1 MMLPK
6 KKWQKTP
13 EYLAVSEDALQEQ
26 ANDLLAA
33 YGIEYIRIP
42 DGIWRWLQC
51 NAPSHV
57 QAFFKSTFRGMADN
71 VCMIPISDK
80 YSLCLNLELK
90 SAKGK
95 LHGKQKEK
103 NAALSWQVSR
113 SVDDTV
119 RIVAEFKR
127 DADRFRKLF
136 DRISKLAGE
145 NDN

>member
-1 MMLPK
+1 MMFPK
-6 KKWQKTP
+6 KKWQKKTP
-13 EYLAVSEDALQEQ
+13 EYLAVSEDAMQDQ

-42 DGIWRWLQC
+42 DGIWRWLQL
-51 NAPSHV
+51 NAPAHV

-80 YSLCLNLELK
+80 YSLCLCLELK

-103 NAALSWQVSR
+103 NAALAWQVSR
-113 SVDDTV
+113 SVDETIAIIDTF
-119 RIVAEFKR
+119 RSDAARFK
-127 DADRFRKLF
+127 
-136 DRISKLAGE
+136 KLAEGE
-145 NDN
+145 NVG